1 MDENSCL
8 FDDAT
13 AQIQKDFNVAFGRF
27 QNMTVLCPFHEDTV
41 GSCSVGSNG
50 LFNCHACGASGTSEK
65 FATVNQVR
73 LRQETYKTLRP
84 LRSHSARSIETGLTT
99 ETTAPI
105 RQTLGEEC
113 HERLMTD
120 SDSAHHLRY
129 LLDERKLSEF
139 TLARYHIGCD
149 EHRITIPIYEGGR
162 LVNIRRYLP
171 YAERAPKIVSHT
183 KGDGTPRLWPDWV
196 TSYTW
201 TIDRVVVIAEGEW
214 DCLLL
219 LQNGYLAVTSTGGAR
234 AWKDEWYNRIK
245 RCGMRIIIAY
255 DNDPV
260 GRQAATER
268 VEGFGN
274 EALSINLRPHKDITD
289 VFRDALNPKEFIH
302 EAYYDALESRSW
314 QDLWTNNLV

>member
-13 AQIQKDFNVAFGRF
+13 EQIEKDFSVMFGRF
-27 QNMTVLCPFHEDTV
+27 RNITVFCPFHEDTV

-65 FATVNQVR
+65 FAAANLVHK
-73 LRQETYKTLRP
+73 RQGSYMHP
-84 LRSHSARSIETGLTT
+84 SHSARSIDCPTT
-99 ETTAPI
+99 MTAAPL
-105 RQTLGEEC
+105 RQSLGEEC
-113 HERLMTD
+113 HERLIHD
-120 SDSAHHLRY
+120 AASKHHLNY
-129 LLDERKLSEF
+129 LLNERGLSEG

-149 EHRITIPIYEGGR
+149 EYRITIPIYEGSR

-171 YAERAPKIVSHT
+171 HAERAPKMVSHT

-201 TIDRVVVIAEGEW
+201 SDNRAILIAEGEW
-214 DCLLL
+214 DCLVL

-234 AWKDEWYNRIK
+234 AWKDEWYARIK
-245 RCGMRIIIAY
+245 RCKMRIIIAY

-260 GRQAATER
+260 GRQAASER
-268 VEGFGN
+268 VEGFNN
-274 EALSINLRPHKDITD
+274 ETLSLDLQPHKDITD
-289 VFRDALNPKEFIH
+289 VWRDDLTPKKFIH
-302 EAYYDALESRSW
+302 EAYVNACKRTAWHEL
-314 QDLWTNNLV
+314 LWPNNLV